1 MEIKNIL
8 IGLMKKSFNNDSI
21 DHNSNNNNT
30 ENWDSINFL
39 MLIVNIEEE
48 FKISFN
54 PEELVELNSFELI
67 FKAVKLKKSN

>member
-48 FKISFN
+48 FKISFK

-67 FKAVKLKKSN
+67 FKAIKLKK

>member
-48 FKISFN
+48 FNISFK

-67 FKAVKLKKSN
+67 FKAIKLKKSN